1 MMSEELTRKQ
11 SQDEEQSEHC
21 SEEKEAALP
30 EGRAGGRRG
39 ETARQLIR
47 RAKRASRRKFPA
59 EEKIRIVMEGIRAE
73 VSIANL
79 CRREGIHPTIYYKW
93 LKDFMEAGKGRL
105 RGDAKREATSDE
117 VHQLRGENERLKQL
131 VADLS
136 LENLTLK
143 KSQY

>member
-1 MMSEELTRKQ
+1 MNEELTRKQ
-11 SQDEEQSEHC
+11 ESGEEEG
-21 SEEKEAALP
+21 AALP
-30 EGRAGGRRG
+30 EGRAGERRG

-47 RAKRASRRKFPA
+47 RAKQASRRRFPA

-73 VSIANL
+73 VSVSEL

-105 RGDAKREATSDE
+105 RGDVRREATSEE
-117 VHQLRGENERLKQL
+117 VTQLRGENERLKLL

>member
-1 MMSEELTRKQ
+1 MEEEISQKQ
-11 SQDEEQSEHC
+11 DLEESSQ
-21 SEEKEAALP
+21 EKEEAALP

-47 RAKRASRRKFPA
+47 RAKRATRRKFPA

-73 VSIANL
+73 VSIADL

-105 RGDAKREATSDE
+105 RGDTKREATSDE
-117 VHQLRGENERLKQL
+117 VTQLRGENERLKQL

>member
-1 MMSEELTRKQ
+1 MNEEFVRKQ
-11 SQDEEQSEHC
+11 EAEEETR
-21 SEEKEAALP
+21 ADLP
-30 EGRAGGRRG
+30 EGRSDGRRG

-47 RAKRASRRKFPA
+47 RAKHASRRKFPA

-73 VSIANL
+73 VSVADL

-105 RGDAKREATSDE
+105 RGDAKREATSHE
-117 VHQLRGENERLKQL
+117 VQDLRQENERLKLL

>member
-1 MMSEELTRKQ
+1 MEEELRKKQQQSEEE
-11 SQDEEQSEHC
+11 QDQQD
-21 SEEKEAALP
+21 SEERAALP
-30 EGRAGGRRG
+30 SGRAGGRRG
-39 ETARQLIR
+39 ETARELIR
-47 RAKRASRRKFPA
+47 RARRASRRKFPA

-73 VSIANL
+73 VSVSDL

-105 RGDAKREATSDE
+105 RGDARREATSNE
-117 VHQLRGENERLKQL
+117 VQDLRQENERLKLL